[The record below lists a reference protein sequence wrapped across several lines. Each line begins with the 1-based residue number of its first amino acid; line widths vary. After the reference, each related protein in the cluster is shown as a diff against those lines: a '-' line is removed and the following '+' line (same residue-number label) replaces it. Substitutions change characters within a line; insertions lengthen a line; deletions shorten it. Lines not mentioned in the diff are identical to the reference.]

1 MDNSSGG
8 SANALSG
15 SGSGG
20 GVGGGGGGNGRSPE
34 PSISRKETAGKANVI
49 VRKMRGLVSKNK
61 RRFIEGDFDL
71 DLSYITEHII
81 AMGFPSEGS
90 SALIRNSME
99 EVQRFLDTRHRGQ
112 YKVYNLCSEREYDTK
127 THFEGRACR
136 FPFDDHN
143 PCPFDMLKPFCEDVE
158 QYLNAEEGNTVAIHC
173 KAGKGRTGL
182 MICVYLVH
190 LGRTAEEAMKFYA
203 SQRTTDNKGV
213 TIPSQ
218 MRYVHYY
225 EQFLRGWRPIPK
237 RLRIV
242 HIRLI
247 TVPYGGC
254 KPFFKVNHMWLNQQ
268 TMTTEKECVFNYRK
282 ACDKHNLK
290 LKKYSANEAYIDLDC
305 SGMDLVVS
313 GDTQLVFSDAA
324 SLPPDQKMF
333 ALWFHTAFVSGNFL
347 LFEKSTTDKA
357 CKDDRNFTLNFKMEI
372 FLEEEKTEFSMAD
385 SSGGSDSAVS
395 GATPA
400 GGGAAAAALAEHRRD
415 SAQ

>member
-1 MDNSSGG
+1 MEIQKKESG
-8 SANALSG
+8 
-15 SGSGG
+15 
-20 GVGGGGGGNGRSPE
+20 VR
-34 PSISRKETAGKANVI
+34 ANVI
-49 VRKMRGLVSKNK
+49 VRGMRGLVSKNK
-61 RRFIEGDFDL
+61 RRFVEGEFDL
-71 DLSYITEHII
+71 DLSYITNELI

-99 EVQRFLDTRHRGQ
+99 EVQRFLDTRHPKQ
-112 YKVYNLCSEREYDTK
+112 YRVYNLCSEREYDLK

-143 PCPFDMLKPFCEDVE
+143 PCHFKMLRPFCQDVE
-158 QYLNAEEGNTVAIHC
+158 GHLSAESGNVVAIHC

-190 LGRTAEEAMKFYA
+190 QGRNAEEAMKFYA

-225 EQFLRGWRPIPK
+225 EQYLRGWNPKPK

-254 KPFFKVNHMWLNQQ
+254 KPFFKVNQMRLNEKA
-268 TMTTEKECVFNYRK
+268 MTTEKWDVFNYKRE
-282 ACDKHNLK
+282 CEQLGIK
-290 LKKYSANEAYIDLDC
+290 LRRYSANEAYIDLDC
-305 SGMDLVVS
+305 AQMNLVVE
-313 GDTQLVFSDAA
+313 GDTQLVFANADA
-324 SLPPDQKMF
+324 LPADQKMF

-347 LFEKSTTDKA
+347 LFEKSTIDKA

-372 FLEEEKTEFSMAD
+372 FLEEEGADPSML
-385 SSGGSDSAVS
+385 SDL
-395 GATPA
+395 GAT
-400 GGGAAAAALAEHRRD
+400 AAKSNAT
-415 SAQ
+415 S

>member
-1 MDNSSGG
+1 MDGGKGGPGGKGPGGPSVSIVQRKDSG
-8 SANALSG
+8 
-15 SGSGG
+15 
-20 GVGGGGGGNGRSPE
+20 
-34 PSISRKETAGKANVI
+34 GKANFV

-61 RRFIEGDFDL
+61 RRLIEGDFDL
-71 DLSYITEHII
+71 DLSYITDHII

-99 EVQRFLDTRHRGQ
+99 EVQRFLDERHRGK
-112 YKVYNLCSEREYDTK
+112 YKVYNLCSERAYDPTA
-127 THFEGRACR
+127 HFEGRACR
-136 FPFDDHN
+136 YPFDDHN
-143 PCPFDMLKPFCEDVE
+143 PCPFEMLKPFCEDVE
-158 QYLNAEEGNTVAIHC
+158 QYTNAENGNIVAIHC

-225 EQFLRGWRPIPK
+225 EQYLRGWRPIPK

-254 KPFFKVNHMWLNQQ
+254 KPFFKVNQMHLNKER
-268 TMTTEKECVFNYRK
+268 MTTEKECIFNYRK
-282 ACDKHNLK
+282 ACEKNNIK
-290 LKKYSANEAYIDLDC
+290 LKKYTANEAYIDLDC
-305 SGMDLVVS
+305 SNLNLIVC

-324 SLPPDQKMF
+324 SIPPDQKMF

-347 LFEKSTTDKA
+347 LFEKSTIDKA

-372 FLEEEKTEFSMAD
+372 FLEEENAEFSMTKDLAAATAEVP
-385 SSGGSDSAVS
+385 GG
-395 GATPA
+395 G
-400 GGGAAAAALAEHRRD
+400 GGGAGN
-415 SAQ
+415 